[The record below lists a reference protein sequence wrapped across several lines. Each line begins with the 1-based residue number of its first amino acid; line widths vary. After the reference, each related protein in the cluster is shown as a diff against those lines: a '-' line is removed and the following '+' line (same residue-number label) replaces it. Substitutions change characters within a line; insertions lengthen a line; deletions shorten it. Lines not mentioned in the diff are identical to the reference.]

1 MKTNKMPLQTLMI
14 VDLEAS
20 IQLSRLQVE
29 MTKIKNLHLKK
40 IMILKMIG
48 ERHKMTWQKKLKND
62 QSIICR

>member
-48 ERHKMTWQKKLKND
+48 ERHKMTWHKKLKND
-62 QSIICR
+62 QSIICL

>member
-29 MTKIKNLHLKK
+29 MTIIKNLHLKK
-40 IMILKMIG
+40 IMIRKMIG
-48 ERHKMTWQKKLKND
+48 ERLKMTWQKKLKND

>member
-48 ERHKMTWQKKLKND
+48 ERLKMTWQKKLKND